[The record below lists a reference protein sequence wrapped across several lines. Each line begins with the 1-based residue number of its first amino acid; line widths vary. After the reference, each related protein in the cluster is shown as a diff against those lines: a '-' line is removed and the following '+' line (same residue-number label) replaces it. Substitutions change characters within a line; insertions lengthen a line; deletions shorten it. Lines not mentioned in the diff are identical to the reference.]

1 MCVGGR
7 QSASLKGFDV
17 LQTGRLRCEFIALV
31 YVHADLLVKLL
42 LIFKIDVKAAVSD
55 FILLS
60 VDVCLYLS

>member
-7 QSASLKGFDV
+7 QPAPLKGFHV

-31 YVHADLLVKLL
+31 YVHTDLSVKLL
-42 LIFKIDVKAAVSD
+42 LIFKINVQAAVSD

-60 VDVCLYLS
+60 VDVCFYLS